1 MAAYSGTQSSLI
13 DNIAALVGKGSLPSS
28 SLAGAISP
36 DRSVSG
42 ARGTSAY
49 NPGIEEKMAS
59 SLYNSSA
66 TSYSP
71 GSIYGNGSSGSGS
84 LMSSNPNR
92 EMFDSIVSQGAA
104 QRRVGKAQKQQD
116 IQLGAQEA
124 RTQGNIALE
133 LQRKALEDR
142 LSMIRGLLGQG
153 GFGQESTMTDG
164 SESESGGEYQMI
176 GGRPVWMP
184 TSRSK
189 SSRQKETK
197 SGIALDQLL
206 AMILG
211 G

>member
-1 MAAYSGTQSSLI
+1 
-13 DNIAALVGKGSLPSS
+13 
-28 SLAGAISP
+28 
-36 DRSVSG
+36 
-42 ARGTSAY
+42 
-49 NPGIEEKMAS
+49 
-59 SLYNSSA
+59 
-66 TSYSP
+66 
-71 GSIYGNGSSGSGS
+71 
-84 LMSSNPNR
+84 
-92 EMFDSIVSQGAA
+92 
-104 QRRVGKAQKQQD
+104 
-116 IQLGAQEA
+116 
-124 RTQGNIALE
+124 
-133 LQRKALEDR
+133 
-142 LSMIRGLLGQG
+142 MIRGLLGQG